1 MKHIHTFWCVA
12 HINNYFADYSSKYF
26 TGLIMLIL
34 NIGSRYVELKLSDSM
49 ESFVKYNMAREM
61 LIFSI
66 AWMGTRDIIVA
77 LLLTAAFVV
86 LSDFLLNTNSKL
98 CVLPNKYQ
106 YLNIDKN
113 KDGNISDIEI
123 NKAMETLEKAKK
135 QREEDR
141 NMNLLN
147 YFHSSI

>member
-1 MKHIHTFWCVA
+1 MSIFEML
-12 HINNYFADYSSKYF
+12 NSLNSSKYF
-26 TGLIMLIL
+26 TGIVMLML
-34 NIGSRYVELKLSDSM
+34 NIGSRHVELKLSDSM

-86 LSDFLLNTNSKL
+86 MSDFLLNANSKL

-113 KDGNISDIEI
+113 KDGKISDIEI
-123 NKAMETLEKAKK
+123 NRAMETLENAKK
-135 QREEDR
+135 QREQDK
-141 NMNLLN
+141 NVNLLN
-147 YFHSSI
+147 YFHSLT

>member
-1 MKHIHTFWCVA
+1 MSIFEML
-12 HINNYFADYSSKYF
+12 NSLNSSKYF
-26 TGLIMLIL
+26 TGIIMLML
-34 NIGSRYVELKLSDSM
+34 NIGSRHVELKLSDSM
-49 ESFVKYNMAREM
+49 EAFVKYNMAREL

-86 LSDFLLNTNSKL
+86 LSDFLLNANSKM

-113 KDGNISDIEI
+113 RDGNISDIEI
-123 NKAMETLEKAKK
+123 NNAMKTLERAKK
-135 QREEDR
+135 QREDDR

-147 YFHSSI
+147 YFHEST

>member
-1 MKHIHTFWCVA
+1 MSIFEML
-12 HINNYFADYSSKYF
+12 NSLNSSKYF
-26 TGLIMLIL
+26 TGIIMLML
-34 NIGSRYVELKLSDSM
+34 NIGSRHVELKLSDSM
-49 ESFVKYNMAREM
+49 EAFVKYNMAREL

-86 LSDFLLNTNSKL
+86 LSDFLLNANSKM

-113 KDGNISDIEI
+113 RDGNISDIEI
-123 NKAMETLEKAKK
+123 NNAMKTLERAKK

-147 YFHSSI
+147 YFHEST

>member
-1 MKHIHTFWCVA
+1 MSIFEML
-12 HINNYFADYSSKYF
+12 NSLNSSKYF
-26 TGLIMLIL
+26 TGLIMLML
-34 NIGSRYVELKLSDSM
+34 NIGSRHVELKLSDSM

-61 LIFSI
+61 L
-66 AWMGTRDIIVA
+66 
-77 LLLTAAFVV
+77 TAAFVV
-86 LSDFLLNTNSKL
+86 LSDFLLNANSKL

-113 KDGNISDIEI
+113 NDGNISDIEI
-123 NKAMETLEKAKK
+123 NKAMQTLEKAKK

-147 YFHSSI
+147 YFHEST

>member
-1 MKHIHTFWCVA
+1 
-12 HINNYFADYSSKYF
+12 
-26 TGLIMLIL
+26 
-34 NIGSRYVELKLSDSM
+34 
-49 ESFVKYNMAREM
+49 MAREL

-86 LSDFLLNTNSKL
+86 LSDFLLNANSKL

-123 NKAMETLEKAKK
+123 NNAMKTLERAKK

-147 YFHSSI
+147 YFHEST

>member
-1 MKHIHTFWCVA
+1 MSIFEML
-12 HINNYFADYSSKYF
+12 NSLNSSKYF

-49 ESFVKYNMAREM
+49 ESFVKYNMGREM

-86 LSDFLLNTNSKL
+86 LSDFLLNANSKL

-113 KDGNISDIEI
+113 KDGKISDVEI
-123 NKAMETLEKAKK
+123 NRAMKTLEKAKK

-147 YFHSSI
+147 YFHNLT